1 MMQAQC
7 IPAVYR
13 FARPRSAGRSLEPV
27 LILKGRERKKSASK
41 AGRPTS
47 DELERRKQR
56 VIEAATQLFVDH
68 GYAATSLVDIARKAG
83 VATRT
88 IYQHFGD
95 KADMFREVIFS
106 RDNAPHTEPPGVSP
120 EDSLYTSLMR
130 IAHYTLEISLNP
142 KTVKLMR
149 LMVSETERF
158 ADLTRK
164 VANTSYEVF
173 YGSIQT
179 MFAELHRLGR
189 IPADD
194 HLQTAKFFADF
205 ILGATPFYTI
215 ANWVNQRP
223 TDLLLSGKVELF
235 IRGRFG
241 AEVAK
246 HAHLAELPRT
256 KRASSRAVHAA

>member
-1 MMQAQC
+1 
-7 IPAVYR
+7 
-13 FARPRSAGRSLEPV
+13 V
-27 LILKGRERKKSASK
+27 LILKGRERKKSSSR

-56 VIEAATQLFVDH
+56 VIESATKLFVDH
-68 GYAATSLVDIARKAG
+68 GYAATSLVDIARRAG

-106 RDNAPHTEPPGVSP
+106 RDNAPPAEPPVISA
-120 EDSLYTSLMR
+120 EDSLFTSLMR
-130 IAHYTLEISLNP
+130 IAHYTLETSLNP

-149 LMVSETERF
+149 LMVSEHERF
-158 ADLTRK
+158 AELTRK
-164 VANTSYEVF
+164 VANTSYEAF
-173 YGSIQT
+173 YAHIQK

-205 ILGATPFYTI
+205 ILGATPFYNY
-215 ANWVNQRP
+215 ANWLDKRP
-223 TDLLLSGKVELF
+223 TDLQLSGKVELF

-241 AEVAK
+241 ADVAK
-246 HAHLAELPRT
+246 HAHLAELPRS
-256 KRASSRAVHAA
+256 KRVASRPMQTASA

>member
-1 MMQAQC
+1 ME
-7 IPAVYR
+7 
-13 FARPRSAGRSLEPV
+13 LV
-27 LILKGRERKKSASK
+27 LVVKGRERKKVTTK

-56 VIEAATQLFVDH
+56 VIEAATKLFVDH
-68 GYAATSLVDIARKAG
+68 GFAATSLVDIARHAG

-106 RDNAPHTEPPGVSP
+106 RDNAPPTEPPAISG
-120 EDSLYTSLMR
+120 EDSLFTSLMR

-149 LMVSETERF
+149 LMVSEHERF
-158 ADLTRK
+158 AELTRK
-164 VANTSYEVF
+164 VANTSYEAF
-173 YGSIQT
+173 YGHIQK

-189 IPADD
+189 IPAND
-194 HLQTAKFFADF
+194 HLQTARFFADF
-205 ILGATPFYTI
+205 ILGATPFYNY
-215 ANWVNQRP
+215 ANWLDRRP
-223 TDLLLSGKVELF
+223 TDVQLSAKIELF

-241 AEVAK
+241 VEVAK
-246 HAHLAELPRT
+246 HAHLVALPRS
-256 KRASSRAVHAA
+256 KRALPRSAQNASA